1 MKKIILV
8 LLVLLTSF
16 LYSDSKKFGFKD
28 FEIYKV
34 KKNLHSFSI
43 EDIDNDKMKDIIF
56 VDNNDTSISILYQ
69 QNAKQIRLARKE
81 FIKNK
86 EELDI
91 NKFSFNLKYKNLAFI
106 TEKTISSMT
115 VSDIGGNSL
124 KDLIYLTSR
133 GELFIKYQKTK
144 RNFTDGQYFKIIDYL
159 DSEYALV
166 AKDVNNDNK
175 NDLVLLGKKYLYIF
189 YQNKAKKLD
198 MPVKYSYSSKNPL
211 GIEIN
216 DLNGDGLN
224 DIIFVTS
231 GGINQLRVKFQLKDK
246 TIGPDNL
253 IEYPNFHF
261 LTTKNLI
268 KSNKKFQFLSSR
280 SSAHIIFIDEVTKV
294 KKKKNIKP
302 SIYSLNSEAESMS
315 KSILLADFDYDGKKD
330 LVVSD
335 PLLPSIMFFKGS
347 ISGFKN
353 YKEYP
358 LIKDISKLIK
368 HKIGSKNKIIA
379 FSQKENALIVYNLK
393 KKAPTFIA
401 YENKVKGIT
410 KYKNSLYWV
419 VDKEG
424 NSYLEK
430 INITNDLKVNVLFSR
445 KINNSPD
452 SFDDFFIDRINKDKN
467 EDIVFTVA
475 YEGAKVFIS
484 KGYNLDLMDIKVKN
498 IKSFLASINKEQ
510 IKLMDFNKNGLSNIV
525 VSNKG
530 MIRALEFDKDK
541 GLKIISQIN
550 GVTINSNLTT
560 PVLSNIFGEKHDFV
574 FYDKSNSKLYLM
586 NKKTLEIKKEIN
598 IKGFEVNEIFSLNA
612 DNDKSNEFILL
623 GRKSIAVYDDKNIG
637 FKLKNLISYRIPKEK
652 SISTMLEVG
661 NFNGKKLVSIDGAD
675 HSVNFFKIKNNNLKP
690 VMKFKVFDA
699 ISYKGRGNRNG
710 EEPSA
715 IYISDMNND
724 KKDDIILYIH
734 DKLLIYYQE

>member
-253 IEYPNFHF
+253 IE
-261 LTTKNLI
+261 
-268 KSNKKFQFLSSR
+268 
-280 SSAHIIFIDEVTKV
+280 
-294 KKKKNIKP
+294 
-302 SIYSLNSEAESMS
+302 
-315 KSILLADFDYDGKKD
+315 
-330 LVVSD
+330 
-335 PLLPSIMFFKGS
+335 
-347 ISGFKN
+347 
-353 YKEYP
+353 
-358 LIKDISKLIK
+358 
-368 HKIGSKNKIIA
+368 
-379 FSQKENALIVYNLK
+379 
-393 KKAPTFIA
+393 
-401 YENKVKGIT
+401 
-410 KYKNSLYWV
+410 
-419 VDKEG
+419 
-424 NSYLEK
+424 
-430 INITNDLKVNVLFSR
+430 
-445 KINNSPD
+445 
-452 SFDDFFIDRINKDKN
+452 
-467 EDIVFTVA
+467 
-475 YEGAKVFIS
+475 
-484 KGYNLDLMDIKVKN
+484 
-498 IKSFLASINKEQ
+498 
-510 IKLMDFNKNGLSNIV
+510 
-525 VSNKG
+525 
-530 MIRALEFDKDK
+530 
-541 GLKIISQIN
+541 
-550 GVTINSNLTT
+550 
-560 PVLSNIFGEKHDFV
+560 
-574 FYDKSNSKLYLM
+574 
-586 NKKTLEIKKEIN
+586 
-598 IKGFEVNEIFSLNA
+598 
-612 DNDKSNEFILL
+612 
-623 GRKSIAVYDDKNIG
+623 
-637 FKLKNLISYRIPKEK
+637 
-652 SISTMLEVG
+652 
-661 NFNGKKLVSIDGAD
+661 
-675 HSVNFFKIKNNNLKP
+675 
-690 VMKFKVFDA
+690 
-699 ISYKGRGNRNG
+699 
-710 EEPSA
+710 
-715 IYISDMNND
+715 
-724 KKDDIILYIH
+724 
-734 DKLLIYYQE
+734 